1 MHSYTWEKPSFNLPV
16 PHRTKWWSPTAVL
29 ACVKL
34 CCAPEPIHVMKRH
47 CYQIH
52 NYFHPCSL
60 KDYIWHTLHIYHLN
74 CMWTSMHMS
83 PERTQ
88 CSYTPKEWT
97 FSRHVVRREE
107 VMRTRQKLERLQW
120 RSGLILCDRCKED
133 IQREK
138 QEKSWTLFDNSRK

>member
-1 MHSYTWEKPSFNLPV
+1 MKSLPLIFLFLTGQNDGAQQQCWLV
-16 PHRTKWWSPTAVL
+16 WS
-29 ACVKL
+29 CVVHL
-34 CCAPEPIHVMKRH
+34 NPFMLWKRH

-133 IQREK
+133 IQERNKKNRELFLTI
-138 QEKSWTLFDNSRK
+138 QEK